1 MNGLYFVPSPYPM
14 DAFFVLVRETG
25 FEIHRN
31 VQAPDAMIGMALVS
45 GMTMACQALIDVKL
59 PTGQVRPVTQN
70 VMVVAESGER
80 KTTVDGLLYAPFRD
94 HDMQALVLYKAA
106 LETYQAERDWW
117 ESKNNGLRS
126 AIAKAARKN
135 ESADEVKAEIAEHAK
150 FKPKMPRRRILMRQ
164 DITARAIMEVL
175 EGDGESIAI
184 ATDEGQV
191 LFKSGAMANLGLLN
205 RVWDSPNVLSLDRAD
220 LDQVVVMNPRVSI
233 SIMTQPD
240 VLKAYLEKRGSV
252 AKGSGHWAR
261 YLVGW
266 PVSTQGFRWVNSNEA
281 VWEHLPAFQTRI
293 KGLLAKQD
301 AMFDSGT
308 IEREIIEFTD
318 DAKARWFA
326 QAGKTEWMLRPGDFL
341 NDINDFGSKAM
352 EIVARLAAV
361 LHYFGE
367 EAGKITVDTLERAI
381 SIVSWH
387 VDEYKR
393 LFSPQYTLPQDQLD
407 AQAVAAYLRNH
418 IWQGPGS
425 NSFVAKNHLLRNGPV
440 RGRDRLDPALKVL
453 EHQGAI
459 CIVIAPKDKKR
470 FVQLVNNYFGAI

>member
-1 MNGLYFVPSPYPM
+1 MSIMIFAPSPYPM

-45 GMTMACQALIDVKL
+45 AMTMACQALIDVKL

-70 VMVVAESGER
+70 VMVIAESGDR

-117 ESKNNGLRS
+117 ESKNNGLRR
-126 AIAKAARKN
+126 AIAKSARKS
-135 ESADEVKAEIAEHAK
+135 ESADEVKAEMAEHAK
-150 FKPKMPRRRILMRQ
+150 SKPKMPRRRILMRQ

-191 LFKSGAMANLGLLN
+191 LFKSGAMTNLGLLN

-220 LDQVVVMNPRVSI
+220 LDQVMVMNPRVSI

-266 PVSTQGFRWVNSNEA
+266 PVSTRGFRWVNSNEA
-281 VWEHLPAFQTRI
+281 VWEHLPAFQVRI
-293 KGLLAKQD
+293 KELLAKQE
-301 AMFDSGT
+301 AMYESGAV
-308 IEREIIEFTD
+308 EREIIEFTD
-318 DAKARWFA
+318 DAKVRWFA
-326 QAGKTEWMLRPGDFL
+326 QAGKTEWMLRPGDYL
-341 NDINDFGSKAM
+341 DDINDFGSKAM

-361 LHYFGE
+361 LHYFGG

-393 LFSPQYTLPQDQLD
+393 LFSPQFTLPQDQLD

-459 CIVIAPKDKKR
+459 CIVVAPKDKKR
-470 FVQLVNNYFGAI
+470 YVQLNNNHFGAI